1 MLTVRDRF
9 PAFSLTA
16 VAPDGEFTTVTDDD
30 GADRWKV
37 YFWWPMDFTFVC
49 PTEIGEFGRRLA
61 DFDALG
67 ADVVGFSTDT
77 HFVHLAWRDQ
87 HPALRN
93 LPFPMVAD
101 TKRELATELGI
112 LHPDD
117 GVALRATFVVD
128 PRGVIRHVSVN
139 DLSAGRN
146 VQEVIRTLAALQTD
160 GLTACGWQ
168 PGEAP
173 LQVA

>member
-1 MLTVRDRF
+1 MLTVRDSH
-9 PAFSLTA
+9 PTFSLTA
-16 VAPDGEFTTVTDDD
+16 VDADGEFVTLTDADHP
-30 GADRWKV
+30 DRWKV

-61 DFDALG
+61 DFEALN
-67 ADVVGFSTDT
+67 ASVVGFSTDT

-87 HPALRN
+87 HPELRN
-93 LPFPMVAD
+93 LPFPMAAD
-101 TKRELATELGI
+101 TKRELSAALGI
-112 LHPDD
+112 LHPDA
-117 GVALRATFVVD
+117 GVALRATFLVD
-128 PRGVIRHVSVN
+128 PSGVIRHASVN

-168 PGEAP
+168 PGEAT
-173 LQVA
+173 LGG